1 MDGLGVTVQA
11 ATIGHSDRC
20 KPGQAA
26 LDSGVLPPPRETLGR
41 LYQAAIDGANPETA
55 TRDAVAQLAPGS
67 DSVHIIALGKAA
79 VAMANGA
86 IAALGR
92 APTGGVIVAP
102 ASAPSSLPVVVGDH
116 PIPGAGSL
124 AAATA
129 IGEAIAR
136 VGSAERVLALV
147 SGGASALVAAPLP
160 DIEDFGPI
168 ELARLYE
175 ALLASGAD
183 IEIVN
188 GVRKRFTRWSAGRVA
203 TALPGRRIDCLL
215 VSDVPGD
222 DPASI
227 SSGPCVGDPMFT
239 SDLIARLERS
249 GRWLRLDQVVRRHL
263 ERIACGEHP
272 DTPKPGDP
280 AFMRV
285 TARVI
290 VSNRH
295 AVEAAAARARELG
308 IDEVI
313 VVPTLLSG
321 EASIVGVRMASELL
335 ARRKL
340 ARGAYRSRC
349 VLWGGETTVTL
360 GAAPG
365 LGGRSQELALAAARS
380 LADAG
385 ETASGIA
392 ILAAGTDGRDGPT
405 DAAGAIVDGL
415 TWTAVSAAGRDPA
428 ADLASHD
435 AYRALD
441 AASALL
447 RTGYTGTNVMDVA
460 FGLIV

>member
-1 MDGLGVTVQA
+1 M
-11 ATIGHSDRC
+11 
-20 KPGQAA
+20 
-26 LDSGVLPPPRETLGR
+26 LPQPREVLGR
-41 LYQAAIDGANPETA
+41 LYEAAVSGANPEAA
-55 TRDAVAQLAPGS
+55 TRDAVRQLALGS
-67 DSVHIIALGKAA
+67 ESVHIIALGKAA

-86 IAALGR
+86 MAALGSPPEGGLIA
-92 APTGGVIVAP
+92 APEP
-102 ASAPSSLPVVVGDH
+102 APSALPVVVGDH

-124 AAATA
+124 AAAAA
-129 IGEAIAR
+129 IGDAIAR
-136 VGSAERVLALV
+136 VGSSERVLALV

-160 DIEDFGPI
+160 DVPDFGPR

-183 IEIVN
+183 IGIVN
-188 GVRKRFTRWSAGRVA
+188 AVRKRFTRWSAGRIA
-203 TALPGRRIDCLL
+203 LALPRKRIDCLL

-227 SSGPCVGDPMFT
+227 SSGPFVGDPIVT
-239 SDLIARLERS
+239 SDLIAKLERS
-249 GRWLRLDQVVRRHL
+249 GRWMLFDPIVRAHL
-263 ERIACGEHP
+263 ERIACGEVP

-280 AFMRV
+280 AFTNV
-285 TARVI
+285 HAQVI

-295 AVEAAAARARELG
+295 AVEAAAARAREIG
-308 IDEVI
+308 FDEVI
-313 VVPTLLSG
+313 ISPTPLAG
-321 EASIVGVRMASELL
+321 EASIAGVRLASELL

-360 GAAPG
+360 RAGTTPG

-385 ETASGIA
+385 ETASGIVL
-392 ILAAGTDGRDGPT
+392 LAAGTDGRDGPT

-415 TWTAVSAAGRDPA
+415 TWTAVGAAGRDPA
-428 ADLASHD
+428 ADLAGHD
-435 AYRALD
+435 AYHALD

>member
-1 MDGLGVTVQA
+1 M
-11 ATIGHSDRC
+11 
-20 KPGQAA
+20 
-26 LDSGVLPPPRETLGR
+26 LPQPREVLGR
-41 LYQAAIDGANPETA
+41 LYEAAVSGANPEAA
-55 TRDAVAQLAPGS
+55 TRDAVRQLAPGS
-67 DSVHIIALGKAA
+67 EPVHIIALGKAA

-86 IAALGR
+86 MAALGSPP
-92 APTGGVIVAP
+92 AGGVIAAP
-102 ASAPSSLPVVVGDH
+102 EPAPSTLPVVVGDH

-124 AAATA
+124 AAAAA
-129 IGEAIAR
+129 IGDATAR
-136 VGSAERVLALV
+136 VGSAQRVLALV

-160 DIEDFGPI
+160 DIPDFGSR

-183 IEIVN
+183 IGIVN
-188 GVRKRFTRWSAGRVA
+188 AVRKRFTRWSAGRI
-203 TALPGRRIDCLL
+203 TLALPGKRIDCLL

-227 SSGPCVGDPMFT
+227 SSGPFVGDPVVT
-239 SDLIARLERS
+239 SDLISRLERS
-249 GRWLRLDQVVRRHL
+249 GRWMLFDPIVRAHL
-263 ERIACGEHP
+263 ERIACGEVP

-280 AFMRV
+280 AFTNVR
-285 TARVI
+285 AQVI

-295 AVEAAAARARELG
+295 AVEAAAARAREIG
-308 IDEVI
+308 FDEVI
-313 VVPTLLSG
+313 ISPTPLAG
-321 EASIVGVRMASELL
+321 EASIAGVRLASELL

-360 GAAPG
+360 RAGTTPG

-385 ETASGIA
+385 ETASGIVL
-392 ILAAGTDGRDGPT
+392 LAAGTDGRDGPT

-415 TWTAVSAAGRDPA
+415 TWTAVGAAGRDPA
-428 ADLASHD
+428 ADLAGHD
-435 AYRALD
+435 AYHALD

>member
-1 MDGLGVTVQA
+1 
-11 ATIGHSDRC
+11 
-20 KPGQAA
+20 
-26 LDSGVLPPPRETLGR
+26 VLPSPREVLGR
-41 LYQAAIDGANPETA
+41 LYEAAVGGANPEAA
-55 TRDAVAQLAPGS
+55 TRDAVRQLALGS
-67 DSVHIIALGKAA
+67 EPVHIIALGKAA

-86 IAALGR
+86 MAALGSPP
-92 APTGGVIVAP
+92 AGGVIVAP
-102 ASAPSSLPVVVGDH
+102 EAAPSALPVVVGDH

-124 AAATA
+124 AAAA
-129 IGEAIAR
+129 AIADATTR

-160 DIEDFGPI
+160 DIPDFGPS

-183 IEIVN
+183 IGIVN
-188 GVRKRFTRWSAGRVA
+188 AVRKRFTQWSAGRI
-203 TALPGRRIDCLL
+203 TIALPGKRIDCLL

-227 SSGPCVGDPMFT
+227 SSGPFVGDPVVT
-239 SDLIARLERS
+239 SDLISRLERS
-249 GRWLRLDQVVRRHL
+249 GRWMRFDAVVRAHL
-263 ERIACGEHP
+263 ERIACGEVP

-280 AFMRV
+280 VFTNVRAQ
-285 TARVI
+285 VI

-295 AVEAAAARARELG
+295 AVEAAAARAREIG
-308 IDEVI
+308 FDEVI
-313 VVPTLLSG
+313 ISPTPLAG
-321 EASIVGVRMASELL
+321 EASIAGVRLASELL

-360 GAAPG
+360 GTASGTPG

-385 ETASGIA
+385 DTASGITL
-392 ILAAGTDGRDGPT
+392 LAAGTDGRDGPT

-428 ADLASHD
+428 TDLAGHD

>member
-1 MDGLGVTVQA
+1 M
-11 ATIGHSDRC
+11 
-20 KPGQAA
+20 
-26 LDSGVLPPPRETLGR
+26 LPQPRELLGR
-41 LYQAAIDGANPETA
+41 LYQAAIGGANPETA
-55 TRDAVAQLAPGS
+55 TRAAVARLGLGAEP
-67 DSVHIIALGKAA
+67 VHVIALGKAA

-86 IAALGR
+86 IAALGQ
-92 APTGGVIVAP
+92 APAGGVIAAP
-102 ASAPSSLPVVVGDH
+102 EAALSSLPVVIGDH

-124 AAATA
+124 AAAAA
-129 IGEAIAR
+129 IGDAVAR

-160 DIEDFGPI
+160 DIDGFGPV

-175 ALLASGAD
+175 TLLASGAD
-183 IEIVN
+183 ISVVN
-188 GVRKRFTRWSAGRVA
+188 AVRKRFTRWSAGRVA

-227 SSGPCVGDPMFT
+227 SSGPCVGDPVFT

-249 GRWLRLDQVVRRHL
+249 GRWIRFDSVVRRHL
-263 ERIACGEHP
+263 ERIACGEIP
-272 DTPKPGDP
+272 DTPKPDDP
-280 AFMRV
+280 AFSRV
-285 TARVI
+285 RAEVI
-290 VSNRH
+290 VGNRH
-295 AVEAAAARARELG
+295 AVEAAAESARSLG
-308 IDEVI
+308 IEEVI
-313 VVPTLLSG
+313 IVPTLLSG

-335 ARRKL
+335 ARKKL
-340 ARGAYRSRC
+340 ARGTYRSRC

-360 GAAPG
+360 GRGTPGVAP

-380 LADAG
+380 LSDAG
-385 ETASGIA
+385 EAASGIA
-392 ILAAGTDGRDGPT
+392 LLAAGTDGRDGPT

-415 TWTAVSAAGRDPA
+415 TWTAVTAAGRDPA
-428 ADLASHD
+428 ADLAAHD